1 MTIANAK
8 PLAPWIPE
16 AGRSERVG
24 IELASLRSFLLQA
37 FIHQTMKH
45 LLRAILFSLP
55 LLGNAAELNLPLL
68 PAEAKI
74 INAIAVTEGVE
85 VVLGSKPGFSAR
97 GAAET
102 LVGLGVAKDDIASV
116 TVQSKEREAV
126 AFTVTHDEAG
136 HVLAIT
142 GNGPWLRNSTL
153 RSFKALTELR
163 IIRMDHNGF
172 VGKDP
177 RIPEFD
183 GSGFDALADSKL
195 ADIKIG
201 LSFSDKGMEQCAK
214 IKSLRSFGVAHS
226 QATEAGIAFF
236 AGHSGLTSF
245 SISEMAKP
253 AVTEKALGAMTK
265 IPNLTKV
272 GLGECY
278 VTYAGGFALL
288 APFKGKLTEINLGM
302 CLASQADFD
311 KLQADHPQAKVIT
324 TPVSEIP
331 KRHIFVATN
340 LAKQAPPEL
349 AEPLKAAIEAVK
361 KK

>member
-1 MTIANAK
+1 MPAFTQYCFGAVL
-8 PLAPWIPE
+8 LA
-16 AGRSERVG
+16 
-24 IELASLRSFLLQA
+24 
-37 FIHQTMKH
+37 
-45 LLRAILFSLP
+45 LP
-55 LLGNAAELNLPLL
+55 LLATSAELNLPLL

-74 INAIAVTEGVE
+74 IQGMAATEGVE
-85 VVLGSKPGFSAR
+85 VVVEEKQGWSAR

-102 LVGLGVAKDDIASV
+102 LVSLGVPKGDIASV
-116 TVQSKEREAV
+116 TVQSKDREAV
-126 AFTVTHDEAG
+126 AFTVTHDKAG

-153 RSFKALTELR
+153 RSFTALPELR

-214 IKSLRSFGVAHS
+214 IKTLRSFSVAHS

-236 AGHSGLTSF
+236 AGHPGLTSF
-245 SISEMAKP
+245 SIGEMASNR
-253 AVTEKALGAMTK
+253 VSEKALGAIAK
-265 IPNLTKV
+265 IPNLTRV
-272 GLGECY
+272 GFLECY
-278 VTYAGGFALL
+278 VTYDGGFALL
-288 APFKGKLTEINLGM
+288 APLQGKLTEIDLNM
-302 CLASQADFD
+302 SVATQADLD
-311 KLQADHPQAKVIT
+311 KLKADHPQAKILT
-324 TPVSEIP
+324 TPLAEIP
-331 KRHIFVATN
+331 KRHIFVAMN

-349 AEPLKAAIEAVK
+349 AAPLNAAIEKFRK
-361 KK
+361 K

>member
-1 MTIANAK
+1 MTTFSKHLFKA
-8 PLAPWIPE
+8 
-16 AGRSERVG
+16 
-24 IELASLRSFLLQA
+24 FLL
-37 FIHQTMKH
+37 
-45 LLRAILFSLP
+45 SLP

-68 PAEAKI
+68 PGEAKI
-74 INAIAVTEGVE
+74 IQGIAATEGVD
-85 VVLGSKPGFSAR
+85 VVLASTPGWSAR
-97 GAAET
+97 GVADT
-102 LVGLGVAKDDIASV
+102 LVGLGVPKEGIGSV
-116 TVQSKEREAV
+116 TVQSTERAAV
-126 AFTVTHDEAG
+126 AFAVTHDKAG

-153 RSFKALTELR
+153 RSFKALPELR
-163 IIRMDHNGF
+163 ILRMDHNGF

-183 GSGFDALADSKL
+183 GSGFDALTDSKL

-236 AGHSGLTSF
+236 AGHPGLTEF
-245 SISEMAKP
+245 SIGEMASNR
-253 AVTEKALGAMTK
+253 VTEKALGAIAK
-265 IPNLTKV
+265 IPHLTKV
-272 GLGECY
+272 GFKECY

-288 APFKGKLTEINLGM
+288 APLKGKLTEIDLSM
-302 CLASQADFD
+302 SLASADD
-311 KLQADHPQAKVIT
+311 LAKLQADHPKAKILT
-324 TPVSEIP
+324 LEPAEIV
-331 KRHIFVATN
+331 KRHIFIAAN

-349 AEPLKAAIEAVK
+349 AAPLNAALEAAK

>member
-1 MTIANAK
+1 MNRTLTVLMRALLAIATIA
-8 PLAPWIPE
+8 
-16 AGRSERVG
+16 R
-24 IELASLRSFLLQA
+24 
-37 FIHQTMKH
+37 IH
-45 LLRAILFSLP
+45 AVEF
-55 LLGNAAELNLPLL
+55 PLL

-74 INAIAVTEGVE
+74 IQAIAATEGVE

-102 LVGLGVAKDDIASV
+102 LVSLGVPKDGIASV

-126 AFTVTHDEAG
+126 AFTVTHDKAG

-153 RSFKALTELR
+153 RSFKALPELR

-183 GSGFDALADSKL
+183 GSGFDALTDSKL
-195 ADIKIG
+195 ADISIG

-214 IKSLRSFGVAHS
+214 IKSLRRFSVGHS
-226 QATEAGIAFF
+226 QATEAGIAYF
-236 AGHSGLTSF
+236 AGHPGLTSF
-245 SISEMAKP
+245 SISEMASP
-253 AVTEKALGAMTK
+253 RVTEKALGAIAK

-288 APFKGKLTEINLGM
+288 APFKGKLTEINLSM
-302 CLASQADFD
+302 CLAAQADLD
-311 KLQADHPQAKVIT
+311 KLQADHPQAKVVT
-324 TPVSEIP
+324 TPVAEIP
-331 KRHIFVATN
+331 KRHIFVAMN

-349 AEPLKAAIEAVK
+349 AAPLNAAIEQFRK
-361 KK
+361 K

>member
-1 MTIANAK
+1 MK
-8 PLAPWIPE
+8 QL
-16 AGRSERVG
+16 VC
-24 IELASLRSFLLQA
+24 LL
-37 FIHQTMKH
+37 
-45 LLRAILFSLP
+45 LLNLTLVTS
-55 LLGNAAELNLPLL
+55 AAELNLPLL

-74 INAIAVTEGVE
+74 IQGMAATEGVE
-85 VVLGSKPGFSAR
+85 VVLASKAGWSAR

-102 LVGLGVAKDDIASV
+102 LVSLGVAKDDIASV
-116 TVQSKEREAV
+116 TVQSKVREPV
-126 AFTVTHDEAG
+126 AFTVTHDKAG

-153 RSFKALTELR
+153 RSFKALPELR

-183 GSGFDALADSKL
+183 GAGFDALTDSKL
-195 ADIKIG
+195 ADIKLG

-214 IKSLRSFGVAHS
+214 IKALRSFGVAHS

-302 CLASQADFD
+302 CLATQADFD
-311 KLQADHPQAKVIT
+311 KLRADHPQAKIIT

-331 KRHIFVATN
+331 KRHIFVAMN

-349 AEPLKAAIEAVK
+349 AAPLNAAIEQFRK
-361 KK
+361 K

>member
-1 MTIANAK
+1 MKLHLTILAIAT
-8 PLAPWIPE
+8 LAPVHS
-16 AGRSERVG
+16 A
-24 IELASLRSFLLQA
+24 EL
-37 FIHQTMKH
+37 K
-45 LLRAILFSLP
+45 LP
-55 LLGNAAELNLPLL
+55 LQPD
-68 PAEAKI
+68 EAKI
-74 INAIAVTEGVE
+74 IQGIAATEGVE
-85 VVLGSKPGFSAR
+85 VVLASKPGWSTR
-97 GAAET
+97 GAADT
-102 LVGLGVAKDDIASV
+102 LVSLGVPKDGIASV

-126 AFTVTHDEAG
+126 AFTVTYDKAG

-153 RSFKALTELR
+153 RSFKALPELR

-183 GSGFDALADSKL
+183 GSGFDALTDSKL

-236 AGHSGLTSF
+236 AGHPGLTSF
-245 SISEMAKP
+245 TISEMGSP
-253 AVTEKALGAMTK
+253 RVTEKALGAIAK
-265 IPNLTKV
+265 IPNLTRA

-278 VTYAGGFALL
+278 VTHAGGFALL
-288 APFKGKLTEINLGM
+288 APLKGRLVEINLTM
-302 CLASQADFD
+302 CVASQADLD
-311 KLQADHPQAKVIT
+311 RLQADHPQAKIIT
-324 TPVSEIP
+324 TPLAEIP
-331 KRHIFVATN
+331 KRHIFVAMN

-349 AEPLKAAIEAVK
+349 AAPLNAAIEQVRRK
-361 KK
+361 

>member
-1 MTIANAK
+1 MK
-8 PLAPWIPE
+8 QL
-16 AGRSERVG
+16 VY
-24 IELASLRSFLLQA
+24 LL
-37 FIHQTMKH
+37 
-45 LLRAILFSLP
+45 LLNLTLVAR
-55 LLGNAAELNLPLL
+55 AAELNLPLL
-68 PAEAKI
+68 SGEAKI
-74 INAIAVTEGVE
+74 IQGIATTEGIE
-85 VVLGSKPGFSAR
+85 VVLGSKPGFSAK
-97 GAAET
+97 GAADT
-102 LVGLGVAKDDIASV
+102 LVSLGVAKGDIASV

-126 AFTVTHDEAG
+126 AFTVTHDKAG

-153 RSFKALTELR
+153 RSFTALPELR
-163 IIRMDHNGF
+163 VIRMDHNGF

-183 GSGFDALADSKL
+183 GSGFDALTDSKL
-195 ADIKIG
+195 ADVKIG

-236 AGHSGLTSF
+236 SGHPGLTSF
-245 SISEMAKP
+245 SISEMAS
-253 AVTEKALGAMTK
+253 ARVTEKALGAIAK

-288 APFKGKLTEINLGM
+288 APFKGTLTELNLTM
-302 CLASQADFD
+302 CVASEADLA
-311 KLQADHPQAKVIT
+311 KLQADHPQAKILT
-324 TPVSEIP
+324 TPLAEIP
-331 KRHIFVATN
+331 KRHIFVAMN

-349 AEPLKAAIEAVK
+349 AAPLNAAIEQFRK
-361 KK
+361 K

>member
-1 MTIANAK
+1 MK
-8 PLAPWIPE
+8 PILPALLAI
-16 AGRSERVG
+16 GSL
-24 IELASLRSFLLQA
+24 IE
-37 FIHQTMKH
+37 IH
-45 LLRAILFSLP
+45 
-55 LLGNAAELNLPLL
+55 AAELNLPLL

-74 INAIAVTEGVE
+74 IQGIAATEGVE
-85 VVLGSKPGFSAR
+85 VVLASKPGFSAR
-97 GAAET
+97 GAADT
-102 LVGLGVAKDDIASV
+102 LVSLGVAKNDIASV
-116 TVQSKEREAV
+116 TVQSKQRDAV
-126 AFTVTHDEAG
+126 AFTVTHDKVG

-153 RSFKALTELR
+153 RSFKALPELR

-177 RIPEFD
+177 RIAEFD
-183 GSGFDALADSKL
+183 GSGFDALTDSKL

-236 AGHSGLTSF
+236 AGHPGLTYF

-253 AVTEKALGAMTK
+253 SVTEKALGAIAK
-265 IPNLTKV
+265 IPNLTRV

-288 APFKGKLTEINLGM
+288 APLKGNLTEINLTM
-302 CLASQADFD
+302 CVAAQADLD
-311 KLQADHPQAKVIT
+311 KLQADHPKAKIIT
-324 TPVSEIP
+324 TPVAEIP
-331 KRHIFVATN
+331 RRHIFVARN
-340 LAKQAPPEL
+340 LAKQAPPDL
-349 AEPLKAAIEAVK
+349 AAALNAAIK
-361 KK
+361 QNSKD